1 MKSSKENKN
10 TNIYMKN
17 IEKLCKSNNLKL
29 TALRKQVL
37 ELIISKKGFVK
48 AYDLLNDLKKI
59 QPNAKPPTI
68 YRSLDFLE
76 ENGFIHKL
84 QSLNAFIKCTHP
96 KEHANCYFLICK
108 KCNNIEEV
116 CSSKIDKLVS
126 NTSKEKNFSPKN
138 VTFEISG
145 ICYKCMS

>member
-1 MKSSKENKN
+1 MKSVEENKN

-37 ELIISKKGFVK
+37 ELILSKKGLVK
-48 AYDLLNDLKKI
+48 AYDLLDDLKKI

-96 KEHANCYFLICK
+96 KEHDNCYFLICK

-116 CSSKIDKLVS
+116 CSSKIDKVVS
-126 NTSKEKNFSPKN
+126 NTSKEKNFSPQH
-138 VTFEISG
+138 VTIEISG
-145 ICYKCMS
+145 ICHNCIS

>member
-48 AYDLLNDLKKI
+48 AYDLLNDFKKI
-59 QPNAKPPTI
+59 QPNAKPP
-68 YRSLDFLE
+68 
-76 ENGFIHKL
+76 
-84 QSLNAFIKCTHP
+84 
-96 KEHANCYFLICK
+96 
-108 KCNNIEEV
+108 NI
-116 CSSKIDKLVS
+116 
-126 NTSKEKNFSPKN
+126 
-138 VTFEISG
+138 
-145 ICYKCMS
+145 

>member
-1 MKSSKENKN
+1 MKSVEENKN

-37 ELIISKKGFVK
+37 ELILSKKGLVK
-48 AYDLLNDLKKI
+48 AYDLLDDLKKI

-84 QSLNAFIKCTHP
+84 QSLNAFIKCAHP
-96 KEHANCYFLICK
+96 KEHDNCYFLICK
-108 KCNNIEEV
+108 KCDNIEEV
-116 CSSKIDKLVS
+116 WSSKIDKVVS
-126 NTSKEKNFSPKN
+126 NTSMEKNFSPKN
-138 VTFEISG
+138 VTIEISG
-145 ICYKCMS
+145 ICHNCIS